1 MSPRPD
7 NVRLNGASAMTG
19 LWLVFAIAL
28 APFIVPSGWLAGEH
42 LTPTQA
48 GEHALHTSVFGEVQ
62 HVHGASN
69 SGLSDSATQQV
80 QLNSPALAAALLVT
94 DLAPISARDFV
105 NRIMMLGTP
114 SSLSEPPPVPPPQT

>member
-1 MSPRPD
+1 MSTRPD
-7 NVRLNGASAMTG
+7 NVRLNRASAMTG

-28 APFIVPSGWLAGEH
+28 APFIVPSGWLAGKH
-42 LTPTQA
+42 LTPAQA

-69 SGLSDSATQQV
+69 SGPSDSATQQA
-80 QLNSPALAAALLVT
+80 QLNSPALTAALLVT
-94 DLAPISARDFV
+94 DRAPIPTRNFA

-114 SSLSEPPPVPPPQT
+114 SSLSEPPPVPPPQI

>member
-1 MSPRPD
+1 M
-7 NVRLNGASAMTG
+7 AG

-28 APFIVPSGWLAGEH
+28 APFIVPSGWLAGKH

-48 GEHALHTSVFGEVQ
+48 GEHALHTSVFGEVR

-94 DLAPISARDFV
+94 DRAPIPALDFV

-114 SSLSEPPPVPPPQT
+114 SSRSEPPSVPPPQT